1 MGLIGLGVYQYARDH
16 WNKLDAFV
24 VIISVVSF
32 IVNQT
37 IASVVTINPSIIRT
51 VRAFRV
57 IRVFRLL
64 KGKYGR
70 GVLALLETL
79 VQSLPA
85 LANVS
90 ALLMLVLFIYA
101 CLGMSFFGDIET
113 SACDTCDQYNAMP
126 YKMYNEHCNFKTFYR
141 SFLLLFRMSTG
152 ESWNGIMHDV
162 MHVHVLAWFY
172 FVTYMVVVAYLLF
185 NLLVAVVL
193 EQFSMKMHQQQLM
206 VNPTHI
212 ASFVEHW
219 RRFDPNCTHLIK
231 VQALPVLM
239 QALEPPLG
247 FAPGVSRVAIFRD
260 DLYVPNHHGQV
271 HFVELFA
278 ALLKFAYGAEEIDNL
293 ENSRLTTMAMQ
304 IGYEFPSLINVYDD
318 GGFAEAYAATRLQAM
333 LHGSLWRDQP
343 EAEEAP
349 GANEADLSKVGSWF
363 KSKLKPVVSADKA
376 DNAVPAAGIEL
387 APANEKADMSKEV
400 FPAPPALDE
409 GYESGPHSRPATG
422 DPNEQSLEDS
432 DPPPAVLPADAKS
445 DPAEAN
451 PAAAAST

>member
-24 VIISVVSF
+24 VIVSVISFVVQQALGS
-32 IVNQT
+32 ITV
-37 IASVVTINPSIIRT
+37 INPSIIRT

-64 KGKYGR
+64 KGKFGR

-101 CLGMSFFGDIET
+101 CLGMSFSGDIET

-162 MHVHVLAWFY
+162 MDVYVLAWAY
-172 FVTYMVVVAYLLF
+172 FVTYMVIVAYLLF

-193 EQFSMKMHQQQLM
+193 EQFSLKMHQQQLL

-212 ASFVEHW
+212 CAFVEHW

-231 VQALPVLM
+231 VEDLPVLM

-247 FAPGVSRVAIFRD
+247 F
-260 DLYVPNHHGQV
+260 
-271 HFVELFA
+271 
-278 ALLKFAYGAEEIDNL
+278 
-293 ENSRLTTMAMQ
+293 
-304 IGYEFPSLINVYDD
+304 
-318 GGFAEAYAATRLQAM
+318 
-333 LHGSLWRDQP
+333 
-343 EAEEAP
+343 
-349 GANEADLSKVGSWF
+349 SW
-363 KSKLKPVVSADKA
+363 
-376 DNAVPAAGIEL
+376 
-387 APANEKADMSKEV
+387 
-400 FPAPPALDE
+400 
-409 GYESGPHSRPATG
+409 
-422 DPNEQSLEDS
+422 
-432 DPPPAVLPADAKS
+432 
-445 DPAEAN
+445 
-451 PAAAAST
+451 